1 MTDLEGLLESLR
13 RPAWRVPKPPER
25 LIRLAT
31 PRLAD
36 PGQDMG
42 ESSAVYVRPSEVR
55 FIRPSGVPGCSAVG
69 HGDSIDAVLGSPD
82 DVAELLG
89 MKG

>member
-1 MTDLEGLLESLR
+1 
-13 RPAWRVPKPPER
+13 
-25 LIRLAT
+25 
-31 PRLAD
+31 
-36 PGQDMG
+36 MG